1 MRNWNRKT
9 SSSKLSSVS
18 TSFSTAAKGN
28 FNHNR
33 RTNSKVPQN
42 VDPTKTAFNKILI
55 DKDIRQVYDEVFG
68 ESIAEYNANQIAK
81 KHPER
86 QKKDYYSSI
95 CHDKKTE
102 PFREAVVQIG
112 NKDKQLP
119 RWESNEILQ
128 KFLKRFQENNPQLV
142 VVGAYIHNDEATPHM
157 HIDYVPV
164 ATYSKGLK
172 KRVSNDKAL
181 NQMGYKTWNDWKDSQ
196 MACLENLVREKG
208 YDREYMN
215 NSNRHIADVEQFKRV
230 QKEVER
236 QANNKL
242 EKMELPDIPAPEI
255 KINPINKSESVRFTK
270 AEFEQIKQVI
280 NYQQIQITSLEAQK
294 STLNTDLE
302 ISKQTINRIKNKP
315 YVLENERLSTEL
327 EKNKSKT
334 DKFDEI
340 SVQNQQ
346 LKNQINTL
354 NNLQVEN
361 NNLKLELEKEKQRS
375 ENFKIIG
382 KLYQCMY
389 LHLMNH
395 IIPSVIQKFK
405 IVELI
410 RNGLDN
416 LFTGVLDEYQNKSKN
431 PDIYTQLFQD
441 NTSLNKSYPDI
452 DQEFSNLPDVDE
464 LIEKYF
470 TDAKKDI
477 QKKYKPSK
485 ARIIQCENKAT
496 AKKALKAL
504 KNGTDPEE
512 VAQQYMV
519 DSAKYS
525 GKETLV
531 TTKTTDL
538 STRLINTLSKTKKA
552 GVIDEVF
559 TNESSGTTYAYVAVL
574 VSNTY
579 KDIKDDVYTTL
590 SSDDD
595 VTKACLVYYLK
606 KYNFEVHDQ
615 DVFNNLKTNNPEYL
629 VSRPD
634 LSKSDD

>member
-18 TSFSTAAKGN
+18 ISFSTAAKGN

-33 RTNSKVPQN
+33 RTNSKVPEN
-42 VDPTKTAFNKILI
+42 VDPTRTVFNKILV
-55 DKDIRQVYDEVFG
+55 DKDIRQVYNEVFG
-68 ESIAEYNANQIAK
+68 EALAEYNANQIAK

-86 QKKDYYSSI
+86 QKKDYYSSV

-128 KFLKRFQENNPQLV
+128 KFLKQFQKNNPQLV

-157 HIDYVPV
+157 HIVYVPV

-196 MACLENLVREKG
+196 MACLENLVCEKG
-208 YDREYMN
+208 YDREYMHN
-215 NSNRHIADVEQFKRV
+215 TDKHEPDVQKFKRV
-230 QKEVER
+230 QKEVVR
-236 QANNKL
+236 LANDKL
-242 EKMELPDIPAPEI
+242 EKMELPDIPEPEI
-255 KINPINKSESVRFTK
+255 KLNPITKTESVKFSK

-280 NYQQIQITSLEAQK
+280 NYQQIEITSLEAQK
-294 STLNTDLE
+294 SDLNAELE
-302 ISKQTINRIKNKP
+302 INKQTINRIKNKP
-315 YVLENERLSTEL
+315 YVLENERLSAKL
-327 EKNKSKT
+327 EKNKSKI

-340 SVQNQQ
+340 SIQNQQ

-389 LHLMNH
+389 LHLMDR

-405 IVELI
+405 IVKLI

-416 LFTGVLDEYQNKSKN
+416 LFIGVLDEYQNKSKN
-431 PDIYTQLFQD
+431 PDIYTQLFDD
-441 NTSLNKSYPDI
+441 NTDLNNSYPNI
-452 DQEFSNLPDVDE
+452 DQEFANIPDVDE
-464 LIEKYF
+464 LIEISEL
-470 TDAKKDI
+470 DREKD
-477 QKKYKPSK
+477 
-485 ARIIQCENKAT
+485 
-496 AKKALKAL
+496 
-504 KNGTDPEE
+504 
-512 VAQQYMV
+512 
-519 DSAKYS
+519 
-525 GKETLV
+525 
-531 TTKTTDL
+531 
-538 STRLINTLSKTKKA
+538 
-552 GVIDEVF
+552 
-559 TNESSGTTYAYVAVL
+559 
-574 VSNTY
+574 
-579 KDIKDDVYTTL
+579 
-590 SSDDD
+590 
-595 VTKACLVYYLK
+595 
-606 KYNFEVHDQ
+606 HDHC
-615 DVFNNLKTNNPEYL
+615 
-629 VSRPD
+629 R
-634 LSKSDD
+634 

>member
-18 TSFSTAAKGN
+18 ISFSTAAKGN

-33 RTNSKVPQN
+33 RTNSKVPEN
-42 VDPTKTAFNKILI
+42 VDPTRTAFNKILV
-55 DKDIRQVYDEVFG
+55 DKDIRQVYNEVFG
-68 ESIAEYNANQIAK
+68 EALAEYNANQIAK

-86 QKKDYYSSI
+86 QKKDYYSSV

-128 KFLKRFQENNPQLV
+128 KFLKQFQKNNPQLV

-157 HIDYVPV
+157 HIVYVPV

-208 YDREYMN
+208 YDREYMHN
-215 NSNRHIADVEQFKRV
+215 TDKHEPDVQKFKRV
-230 QKEVER
+230 QKEVVR
-236 QANNKL
+236 LANDKL
-242 EKMELPDIPAPEI
+242 EKMELPDIPEPEI
-255 KINPINKSESVRFTK
+255 KLNPITKTESVKFSK

-280 NYQQIQITSLEAQK
+280 NYQQIEITSLEAQK
-294 STLNTDLE
+294 SDLNAELE
-302 ISKQTINRIKNKP
+302 INKQTINRIKNKP
-315 YVLENERLSTEL
+315 YVLENERLSAEL
-327 EKNKSKT
+327 EKNKSKI

-340 SVQNQQ
+340 SIQNQQ

-389 LHLMNH
+389 LHLMDR
-395 IIPSVIQKFK
+395 IIPNVIQKLK
-405 IVELI
+405 IVKLI

-416 LFTGVLDEYQNKSKN
+416 LFIGVLDEYQNKSKN
-431 PDIYTQLFQD
+431 PDIYTQLFDD
-441 NTSLNKSYPDI
+441 NTDLNNSYPNI
-452 DQEFSNLPDVDE
+452 EQQFANLPDVDE
-464 LIEKYF
+464 LIEQSEL
-470 TDAKKDI
+470 D
-477 QKKYKPSK
+477 Q
-485 ARIIQCENKAT
+485 EN
-496 AKKALKAL
+496 
-504 KNGTDPEE
+504 E
-512 VAQQYMV
+512 
-519 DSAKYS
+519 
-525 GKETLV
+525 
-531 TTKTTDL
+531 
-538 STRLINTLSKTKKA
+538 
-552 GVIDEVF
+552 
-559 TNESSGTTYAYVAVL
+559 
-574 VSNTY
+574 
-579 KDIKDDVYTTL
+579 
-590 SSDDD
+590 
-595 VTKACLVYYLK
+595 YY
-606 KYNFEVHDQ
+606 
-615 DVFNNLKTNNPEYL
+615 
-629 VSRPD
+629 R
-634 LSKSDD
+634 

>member
-18 TSFSTAAKGN
+18 ISFSTAAKGN

-33 RTNSKVPQN
+33 RTNSKVPEN
-42 VDPTKTAFNKILI
+42 VDPTRTAFNKILI
-55 DKDIRQVYDEVFG
+55 DKDIRQVYKEVFG
-68 ESIAEYNANQIAK
+68 EALAEYNANQVAK

-86 QKKDYYSSI
+86 QKKDYYSAV

-128 KFLKRFQENNPQLV
+128 KFLKQFQKNNPQLV

-157 HIDYVPV
+157 HIVYVPV

-208 YDREYMN
+208 YDREYMHN
-215 NSNRHIADVEQFKRV
+215 TDKHEPDVQKFKRV
-230 QKEVER
+230 QKEVVR
-236 QANNKL
+236 LANDKL
-242 EKMELPDIPAPEI
+242 EKMELPDIPEPEI
-255 KINPINKSESVRFTK
+255 KLNPITKTESVKFSK

-280 NYQQIQITSLEAQK
+280 NYQQIEITSLEAQK
-294 STLNTDLE
+294 SDLNAELE
-302 ISKQTINRIKNKP
+302 INKQTINRIKNKP
-315 YVLENERLSTEL
+315 YVLENDRLSAEL
-327 EKNKSKT
+327 EKNKSKI

-340 SVQNQQ
+340 SIQNQQ

-389 LHLMNH
+389 LHLMDR
-395 IIPSVIQKFK
+395 IIPNVIQKLK
-405 IVELI
+405 IVKLI

-416 LFTGVLDEYQNKSKN
+416 LFIGVLDEYQNKSKN
-431 PDIYTQLFQD
+431 PDIYTQLFDD
-441 NTSLNKSYPDI
+441 NTDLNNSYPNI
-452 DQEFSNLPDVDE
+452 EQEFANLPDVDE
-464 LIEKYF
+464 LIEISEL
-470 TDAKKDI
+470 DREKD
-477 QKKYKPSK
+477 YDHC
-485 ARIIQCENKAT
+485 R
-496 AKKALKAL
+496 
-504 KNGTDPEE
+504 
-512 VAQQYMV
+512 
-519 DSAKYS
+519 
-525 GKETLV
+525 
-531 TTKTTDL
+531 
-538 STRLINTLSKTKKA
+538 
-552 GVIDEVF
+552 
-559 TNESSGTTYAYVAVL
+559 
-574 VSNTY
+574 
-579 KDIKDDVYTTL
+579 
-590 SSDDD
+590 
-595 VTKACLVYYLK
+595 
-606 KYNFEVHDQ
+606 
-615 DVFNNLKTNNPEYL
+615 
-629 VSRPD
+629 
-634 LSKSDD
+634 

>member
-112 NKDKQLP
+112 NKDKQIP

-255 KINPINKSESVRFTK
+255 KINPINKSESVKLSK
-270 AEFEQIKQVI
+270 AEFDKIKQVI
-280 NYQQIQITSLEAQK
+280 DYQQTQITSLEAQK
-294 STLNTDLE
+294 SDLSAKLKNVE
-302 ISKQTINRIKNKP
+302 SKLDIARKKP
-315 YVLENERLSTEL
+315 YMRENE
-327 EKNKSKT
+327 
-334 DKFDEI
+334 
-340 SVQNQQ
+340 
-346 LKNQINTL
+346 TL
-354 NNLQVEN
+354 MQNLQDESD
-361 NNLKLELEKEKQRS
+361 LSEELTKKYGKLSNQYVDLVKSYKKLEKE
-375 ENFKIIG
+375 NGI
-382 KLYQCMY
+382 
-389 LHLMNH
+389 LHE
-395 IIPSVIQKFK
+395 K
-405 IVELI
+405 
-410 RNGLDN
+410 
-416 LFTGVLDEYQNKSKN
+416 
-431 PDIYTQLFQD
+431 
-441 NTSLNKSYPDI
+441 NTSLEKENSSLFKKIRKLEMEIGGITQDFYYKLTRAYVSIKNIVQAIGMLKYDKENGYGI
-452 DQEFSNLPDVDE
+452 ENL
-464 LIEKYF
+464 
-470 TDAKKDI
+470 
-477 QKKYKPSK
+477 
-485 ARIIQCENKAT
+485 T
-496 AKKALKAL
+496 AKQ
-504 KNGTDPEE
+504 E
-512 VAQQYMV
+512 
-519 DSAKYS
+519 
-525 GKETLV
+525 
-531 TTKTTDL
+531 
-538 STRLINTLSKTKKA
+538 RLID
-552 GVIDEVF
+552 GVSEYGSALAKDNEYPELAKQMDNKVGIDESI
-559 TNESSGTTYAYVAVL
+559 ESFVKLPEPERTRESR
-574 VSNTY
+574 SSRDW
-579 KDIKDDVYTTL
+579 DIEL
-590 SSDDD
+590 
-595 VTKACLVYYLK
+595 
-606 KYNFEVHDQ
+606 
-615 DVFNNLKTNNPEYL
+615 
-629 VSRPD
+629 
-634 LSKSDD
+634 